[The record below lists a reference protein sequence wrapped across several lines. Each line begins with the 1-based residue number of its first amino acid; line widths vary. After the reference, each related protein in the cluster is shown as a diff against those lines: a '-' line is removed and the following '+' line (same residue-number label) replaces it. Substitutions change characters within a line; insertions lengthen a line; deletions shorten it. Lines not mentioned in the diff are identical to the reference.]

1 MFRLG
6 SSERHCSRCRILA
19 TYLAE
24 GGSILQ
30 ECITEQIATPNPY
43 TSPLDDNKEQDLIP
57 ETLSMASEW
66 MAKFATRIDAIFV
79 LVTAPHLFILLA
91 FGLVDLI
98 PEIFPNFV
106 AQSIKW
112 VFRTFT
118 DPYLEWLIGAMMCFA
133 VVAGMFAYRLAAG
146 KLIDEY
152 LVLQRRLVSAALW
165 LTERSTSSSSRGD
178 A

>member
-1 MFRLG
+1 
-6 SSERHCSRCRILA
+6 
-19 TYLAE
+19 
-24 GGSILQ
+24 
-30 ECITEQIATPNPY
+30 
-43 TSPLDDNKEQDLIP
+43 
-57 ETLSMASEW
+57 